1 MLMASEEGDGM
12 RRRAAELGRAIRRSA
27 DGSGVSRA
35 ELDSFISHI
44 ARQVNNRSIVPQVG
58 PAAC

>member
-1 MLMASEEGDGM
+1 MDSSSIEGAVRLLMASEEGDGM

-44 ARQVNNRSIVPQVG
+44 AR
-58 PAAC
+58 